1 MAKSKYEYV
10 KEFEKDDKMLQNVF
24 ILVRIDG
31 KGFHKFSAAHNFT
44 KPNDE
49 RALHLMNKAAQ
60 TVMKELHDIVL
71 AFGESDEFSFLFRKS
86 TDLYQRREAKIVTTV
101 VSLFTSAYLYF
112 WNDYFPA
119 SQRPKYPPCFDG
131 RAVLYPSE
139 EEVKDYFAW
148 RQADT
153 HINNLYNTSFWALVD
168 QGGLSPKDAEIRL
181 SGTDSKDKNEM
192 LFTEFNINYSKLPA
206 MFRKGS
212 TLLREMVAKPP
223 KGEPTEDGSTEETPG
238 NVETKASKEERAS
251 TVEDEGANDGV
262 LATDAA
268 PSTKRSTSPSS
279 EPGSEGASK
288 VLPVRMKKGIVI
300 DFVDIIGEKFWTG
313 RGAYI
318 LASES
323 RWKKKKTTK

>member
-31 KGFHKFSAAHNFT
+31 KGFHKFSAAHNFI

-112 WNDYFPA
+112 WSDFFPG
-119 SQRPKYPPCFDG
+119 SRRPKYPPCFDG
-131 RAVLYPSE
+131 RAVLYPSAD
-139 EEVKDYFAW
+139 EVKDYFAW

-153 HINNLYNTSFWALVD
+153 HINNLYNTSFWALVE

-192 LFTEFNINYSKLPA
+192 LFTEFNINYAKLPA

-223 KGEPTEDGSTEETPG
+223 KTESTKDESPKDETTEAAAQA
-238 NVETKASKEERAS
+238 VDSKEETTS
-251 TVEDEGANDGV
+251 TVLEGDG
-262 LATDAA
+262 AA
-268 PSTKRSTSPSS
+268 SAKQPMDVSQAGNKETLKTP
-279 EPGSEGASK
+279 
-288 VLPVRMKKGIVI
+288 PVRMKKGIVI
-300 DFVDIIGEKFWTG
+300 DFIDIIGEKFWAE

-323 RWKKKKTTK
+323 RWKKKKTQ